1 MKEERRQIVWDSL
14 AVFYVIVGLQVATQI
29 FAWVFQYHPSLG
41 VNIDGIYPFWKIIP
55 WYIAWCFV
63 YPRELQLS
71 ILGLGAV
78 VFVLF
83 FFTFDLPKMT
93 LV

>member
-55 WYIAWCFV
+55 WYIDWCFV

-78 VFVLF
+78 VLSFSFL
-83 FFTFDLPKMT
+83 LLSYRK
-93 LV
+93 